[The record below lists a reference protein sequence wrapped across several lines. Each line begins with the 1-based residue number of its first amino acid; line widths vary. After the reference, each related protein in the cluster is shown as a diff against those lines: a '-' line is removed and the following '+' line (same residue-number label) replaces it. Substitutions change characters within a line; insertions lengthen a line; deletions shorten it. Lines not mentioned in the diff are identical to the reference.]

1 MIVTS
6 IKTDLVKE
14 GDNLFEIISKNIK
27 NLPEQ
32 SILIVAAKIVS
43 ICQDRL
49 IEKKKTKNLEKNELI
64 KREADYYLD
73 PAKSKYGVMCT
84 IKNNILGI
92 NAGINECNAD
102 GGYNLLPQDV

>member
-1 MIVTS
+1 MKITP
-6 IKTDLVKE
+6 IETNIIRK
-14 GDNLFEIISKNIK
+14 GDNLFEVISKNIK
-27 NLPEQ
+27 DLSEQ
-32 SILIVAAKIVS
+32 SILVVAAKIVS

-49 IEKKKTKNLEKNELI
+49 IEKKKAKNLEKNELI

>member
-1 MIVTS
+1 MKITP
-6 IKTDLVKE
+6 IETNIIRK
-14 GDNLFEIISKNIK
+14 GDNLFEVISKNIK
-27 NLPEQ
+27 DLSEQ
-32 SILIVAAKIVS
+32 SILVVAAKIVS

-49 IEKKKTKNLEKNELI
+49 TEKKKAKNLEKNELI